1 MNLVDKLLAVDANKL
16 KEKKTAKFEIK
27 RLSKLIGEP
36 FEVTLQ
42 ELNTQLYQNLQLEV
56 LDKKGNVDY
65 EKSYDISCKTVLK
78 AVVDPDLKNEELQR
92 HFGAGDPLDLV
103 KILFKGNDLTNAAE
117 LIGNLSGFSTE
128 EIEDEEEALK
138 N

>member
-1 MNLVDKLLAVDANKL
+1 MNLVDKLLAVDATKL

-27 RLSKLIGEP
+27 RISKLIGEP

-117 LIGNLSGFSTE
+117 IVGNLSGFSTE

>member
-1 MNLVDKLLAVDANKL
+1 MNLVDKLLAVDATKL

-27 RLSKLIGEP
+27 RISKLIGEP

-42 ELNTQLYQNLQLEV
+42 ELSTQLYQNLQLEV

-117 LIGNLSGFSTE
+117 IVGNLSGFSTE

>member
-1 MNLVDKLLAVDANKL
+1 MNLVDKLLAVDVDKL

-65 EKSYDISCKTVLK
+65 EKSYDISCKTILK

-117 LIGNLSGFSTE
+117 IVGNLSGFSTE